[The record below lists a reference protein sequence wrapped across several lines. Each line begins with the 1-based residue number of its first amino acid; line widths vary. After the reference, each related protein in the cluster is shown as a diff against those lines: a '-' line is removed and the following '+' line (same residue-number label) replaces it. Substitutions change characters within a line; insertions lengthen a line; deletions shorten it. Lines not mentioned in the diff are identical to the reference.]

1 MSDVLYPSMTLLSS
15 THHVRF
21 DFTYCLWLH
30 VKSNTLPYMYEDISL
45 PSQIMLWFTDT
56 FWLFYNHYNTIYFTS
71 FFIKP
76 PQKVR
81 KVFSGVVKVH
91 DASGLKSALREWNS
105 MWKTDFSFYTTK
117 IGSDKCKLKL
127 WWIVASFRRSQAF
140 IVSKQIDFQRFTFD
154 QFPVHRFSAY
164 VFPPFPNNFP
174 NPKYHF

>member
-15 THHVRF
+15 DHHDCF
-21 DFTYCLWLH
+21 FFTYCLWLH
-30 VKSNTLPYMYEDISL
+30 VKSYTLPYMYKDISL

-81 KVFSGVVKVH
+81 KVKTNVVKVD
-91 DASGLKSALREWNS
+91 DASSLKSALQFEKCSPGVKFDVKN
-105 MWKTDFSFYTTK
+105 DFSFYTTK

-127 WWIVASFRRSQAF
+127 WWIVASFRRSRAL
-140 IVSKQIDFQRFTFD
+140 IVSK
-154 QFPVHRFSAY
+154 H
-164 VFPPFPNNFP
+164 
-174 NPKYHF
+174 